1 MAKTDKKEKTAK
13 KPLRISKE
21 TIVIILI
28 IVVVFVAWNLLLPY
42 IFKVQEVKNVTL
54 PQVKRGNIE
63 FVDKQI
69 QNRTLQVPT
78 LIPPENTLGKQNPF
92 E

>member
-1 MAKTDKKEKTAK
+1 MAKAKEKTTR
-13 KPLRISKE
+13 KPFKISKE
-21 TIVIILI
+21 TIVIIVI
-28 IVVVFVAWNLLLPY
+28 ILVVFVAWNLILPHL
-42 IFKVQEVKNVTL
+42 FKVQEVKDVTL

-63 FVDKQI
+63 FIDSQI
-69 QNRTLQVPT
+69 QNRTLQVPP